1 LAQHHA
7 DRTRFSLNRSAAW
20 LCDQYFDQHY
30 SKNGFACSRILSH
43 FCLTPANRPVGEDGN
58 TMNDDIMSPLDRLM
72 VLTFGAMASWIAVGG
87 VAFGAS
93 KLVQHLF

>member
-1 LAQHHA
+1 M
-7 DRTRFSLNRSAAW
+7 
-20 LCDQYFDQHY
+20 
-30 SKNGFACSRILSH
+30 
-43 FCLTPANRPVGEDGN
+43 GEDGN